1 MRLFKNTKRKLISL
15 TCAAVLAVGCAVP
28 AFADEANQGINSDV
42 AVGLTKAVA
51 DQLIMYGRYESISKG
66 SLYEAALNKLLEEDP
81 EAYETALK
89 GMLESIDEHSEYYT
103 PEEGKELMENIIGSN
118 SGIGVTID
126 FMDGNARIASVIP
139 DTPAEK
145 VGLQVGDILINADGT
160 DLRGLNSE
168 MILNYVRGEIGTTVH
183 LTVDRNG
190 NQIEFDLVREAIVG
204 RTSVT
209 SQIFNDGDKKLMYI
223 RIHGF
228 ISNTAEK
235 FAEALS
241 SADKEGIINLIID
254 VRSNGGGIFDQ
265 AINIA
270 DNFVPKGS
278 KITTEDHKITLL
290 NKVYTGTKVDKN
302 KYNVVLLQNE
312 YSASASEVLSAA
324 LKENG
329 VSYTI
334 GTLSYGKGTIQ
345 SINQLMTGGMVKYTS
360 GFYLT
365 PNGNNINGVGIE
377 PDESVDNTTKSVDMS
392 KYADF
397 KYTTVYKNG
406 DKSDEIKTAKEM
418 LSFLGLY
425 SGEINDEFD
434 NDMYYAVYAFQKQV
448 KVFPY
453 GVMDITTQI
462 QLRNYMATV
471 KVEHDNQLE
480 AAFEHFGMKLPEE

>member
-1 MRLFKNTKRKLISL
+1 MSMFKNTKRKLISL
-15 TCAAVLAVGCAVP
+15 TCAAVLTLGCVMP
-28 AFADEANQGINSDV
+28 VFAEEADSGIDGEV

-66 SLYEAALNKLLEEDP
+66 SLYEAALSKLLEENP

-103 PEEGKELMENIIGSN
+103 PEEGKALMENVSGGIN
-118 SGIGVTID
+118 GIGVTIEFTD
-126 FMDGNARIASVIP
+126 STARIASVIP
-139 DTPAEK
+139 GTPAERA
-145 VGLQVGDILINADGT
+145 GLQVGDILINADGT

-168 MILNYVRGEIGTTVH
+168 LILNCVRGEVGTSVH
-183 LTVDRNG
+183 LTVDRDG
-190 NQIEFDLVREAIVG
+190 NILEFDLTRETIVG
-204 RTSVT
+204 TSIT
-209 SQIFNDGDKKLMYI
+209 SKVFNDGDKKLMYI

-241 SADKEGIINLIID
+241 SAEKDGITNLIID

-265 AINIA
+265 AISIA
-270 DNFVPKGS
+270 DNFVPKG
-278 KITTEDHKITLL
+278 KNITTEDHKINLL
-290 NKVYTGTKVDKN
+290 NRVYTGTKVDKN
-302 KYNVVLLQNE
+302 KYNIVLLQNE

-329 VSYTI
+329 LSYTI
-334 GTLSYGKGTIQ
+334 GTASYGKGTIQ
-345 SINQLMTGGMVKYTS
+345 TINQLMTGGMVKYTS

-377 PDESVDNTTKSVDMS
+377 PDESVENTTKSVDMS

-397 KYTTVYKNG
+397 KYTTVYKVG
-406 DKSDEIKTAKEM
+406 DKGEEIRTAKEM
-418 LSFLGLY
+418 LKFLGVY
-425 SGEINDEFD
+425 SGEVNDEFD
-434 NDMYYAVYAFQKQV
+434 DDLYYAIYAFQKQV

-480 AAFEHFGMKLPEE
+480 AAFQHFGMELE